1 MVIGRPRFW
10 GRLSEV
16 KILRQERD
24 TGTRFCCMEEGLL
37 EELKRVDEE
46 KPRKLS

>member
-1 MVIGRPRFW
+1 MVTGRPRFW

-16 KILRQERD
+16 KTLRQKRD

-37 EELKRVDEE
+37 EELNRIDEE
-46 KPRKLS
+46 KPRKLC

>member
-1 MVIGRPRFW
+1 MVAGRPRVW

-16 KILRQERD
+16 KTLRQERD
-24 TGTRFCCMEEGLL
+24 TGTRFCCREEGPL